1 MCFENTFSP
10 NMTDIFIF
18 LIASFKD
25 KKLLIFKVYQ
35 FFNHAFCI
43 LILKV

>member
-18 LIASFKD
+18 LIVSFKD
-25 KKLLIFKVYQ
+25 KKLLIFKVLSI
-35 FFNHAFCI
+35 F
-43 LILKV
+43 